1 MRPLVYALILTFLL
15 GVVLAFTDAF
25 ADEASDIV
33 FYDYG
38 YIHKHEHEQGHEYWV
53 PHYMPEWGNDSP
65 DSMERIRDFERQR
78 DATQREHDL
87 YIEMMRLELEQ
98 SRQNK
103 YELELLELILENSTE
118 Y

>member
-1 MRPLVYALILTFLL
+1 MRLNEWMR
-15 GVVLAFTDAF
+15 AF
-25 ADEASDIV
+25 EA
-33 FYDYG
+33 
-38 YIHKHEHEQGHEYWV
+38 
-53 PHYMPEWGNDSP
+53 
-65 DSMERIRDFERQR
+65 RR

-98 SRQNK
+98 SRQNE